1 MASLPP
7 PDAAWR
13 DSSRPAKFWIFE
25 AYTIFPVLLALYNIQ
40 FWTLALAFS
49 VIVFLTI
56 LSYYGFTLQVFGRLL
71 RNLIS
76 GPRKSA
82 VSWWA

>member
-1 MASLPP
+1 MANLPP
-7 PDAAWR
+7 ADAAWR
-13 DSSRPAKFWIFE
+13 DSSRPAKFLIFE
-25 AYTIFPVLLALYNIQ
+25 AYTIFPILLALYNIQ
-40 FWTLALAFS
+40 IWTISLAFA
-49 VIVFLTI
+49 VICFLSI
-56 LSYYGFTLQVFGRLL
+56 LSYYGFTLTVFGRLI

>member
-1 MASLPP
+1 MASIPP

-13 DSSRPAKFWIFE
+13 DSSRPAKFWVFE
-25 AYTIFPVLLALYNIQ
+25 AYTIFPILLALYNIQ
-40 FWTLALAFS
+40 IWTISLALAT
-49 VIVFLTI
+49 VCFLSI
-56 LSYYGFTLQVFGRLL
+56 LSYYGFTLRVFGRLI

-82 VSWWA
+82 ISWWA

>member
-1 MASLPP
+1 MITTPP

-13 DSSRPAKFWIFE
+13 DSSRPARFFVFE

-40 FWTLALAFS
+40 IWTLSLAFA
-49 VIVFLTI
+49 VICFLSA
-56 LSYYGFTLQVFGRLL
+56 LSYYGFTLKVFGRLI

-82 VSWWA
+82 ISWWS